1 MSSFVNIE
9 WVAAVVDVLCVS
21 VLLRLSSERDKYT
34 YNKMVLGSAM
44 IRTPVAFQVKK
55 NRGKINYLYEGF
67 IY

>member
-55 NRGKINYLYEGF
+55 K
-67 IY
+67 